1 MKKYI
6 LIIGIIFV
14 LFAVVLSGCN
24 EQSENKVSTSKFIG
38 TWETDLENETWTE
51 TWTFSE
57 NMSAKNSRTLEG
69 VVKAKYYNWENKDGE
84 LCITPETDP
93 IGQRCGTYEF
103 TNNYRSFSWTMAET
117 NTTLNLYKVE

>member
-1 MKKYI
+1 MMKKSI
-6 LIIGIIFV
+6 VIIGITFV
-14 LFAVVLSGCN
+14 LSAVVLSGCN
-24 EQSENKVSTSKFIG
+24 EQSEDKESTSKFIG
-38 TWETDLENETWTE
+38 TWETDFESE

-57 NMSAKNSRTLEG
+57 NMSAKRSYPSEG
-69 VVKAKYYNWENKDGE
+69 MVYTDYFNWEDKDGE

-117 NTTLNLYKVE
+117 GTTLNLYKVE